1 MEAGRDDD
9 RAGAPP
15 DPARRHRRSAA
26 KPADLLLPAD
36 PCDPASR
43 LARALEYRR
52 RPGGDCQLVATLV
65 NGKSPEGLHNFL
77 ATYVRYQTHVY
88 AYVLLIADPFPGF
101 GGKPGYPI
109 DLEID
114 PPQSQ
119 NRWTVGFRVILAIPA
134 FIVSGIL
141 GYLNRALGIFSWVLA
156 VLMGRVPEGL
166 RNFAAFCVR
175 YEQQTAGYCLVA
187 DRAVPEL
194 QRRRQRIDSARLSR
208 WLLVSWVA
216 NAVTLGSPDWC

>member
-1 MEAGRDDD
+1 MEQAGTMTERAHHPIRLVVTDDLQ
-9 RAGAPP
+9 RNRLTSFFRLILAIPHLVWLALWGIVAVL
-15 DPARRHRRSAA
+15 AA
-26 KPADLLLPAD
+26 IANWF
-36 PCDPASR
+36 
-43 LARALEYRR
+43 
-52 RPGGDCQLVATLV
+52 ATLV

-109 DLEID
+109 DIEIE

-175 YEQQTAGYCLVA
+175 YEQQTAGYA
-187 DRAVPEL
+187 
-194 QRRRQRIDSARLSR
+194 
-208 WLLVSWVA
+208 WLLTGRYPSFNVAVSE
-216 NAVTLGSPDWC
+216 